1 MDFNYLLRKY
11 KGQKVKVGV
20 IGATRGYGYTIID
33 QLRKSPLCA
42 LRFISSRHSEE
53 CRSVLLELGYDEKRI
68 KVCSNRDEVKES
80 GSGDHLIISDYSFMT
95 TGVRSIAT
103 VRTMNTHEIG

>member
-1 MDFNYLLRKY
+1 MEFNYLLRKY

-68 KVCSNRDEVKES
+68 KVCSNRD
-80 GSGDHLIISDYSFMT
+80 
-95 TGVRSIAT
+95 
-103 VRTMNTHEIG
+103 